1 MKVKIKGNFKTLLNY
16 ITLVLVSSVLVA
28 VILIALPLTEKIS
41 NEISFNLTT
50 ADSKYWSKEYIL
62 KLKTDNK
69 NEVRDFE
76 NILYRR
82 LKDFDVERV
91 SIRKIETEEE
101 KSTNLKVVVN
111 TSKDQKMVEQPTQIG
126 RASCRERV

>member
-50 ADSKYWSKEYIL
+50 ADSKY
-62 KLKTDNK
+62 
-69 NEVRDFE
+69 
-76 NILYRR
+76 
-82 LKDFDVERV
+82 
-91 SIRKIETEEE
+91 
-101 KSTNLKVVVN
+101 
-111 TSKDQKMVEQPTQIG
+111 
-126 RASCRERV
+126 

>member
-82 LKDFDVERV
+82 LKDFDVERAV
-91 SIRKIETEEE
+91 LRSEERRVGKE
-101 KSTNLKVVVN
+101 
-111 TSKDQKMVEQPTQIG
+111 
-126 RASCRERV
+126 CRSRWSPYH

>member
-1 MKVKIKGNFKTLLNY
+1 MSHPASRRNALRNFPVYLRGN
-16 ITLVLVSSVLVA
+16 
-28 VILIALPLTEKIS
+28 
-41 NEISFNLTT
+41 
-50 ADSKYWSKEYIL
+50 KEL

-91 SIRKIETEEE
+91 SIRKIEIE
-101 KSTNLKVVVN
+101 KLIS
-111 TSKDQKMVEQPTQIG
+111 I
-126 RASCRERV
+126 